1 MGNREWGIGMGE
13 EYRGWGDGKWGSG
26 EVGRWGGGEV
36 GRFGRW
42 GDGEVGRFGRWGGG
56 EMGRW
61 RDEDWE
67 MGNGRREGHNCDEQT
82 QKPQR
87 EIET

>member
-1 MGNREWGIGMGE
+1 MRSIGDGEMGN
-13 EYRGWGDGKWGSG
+13 G
-26 EVGRWGGGEV
+26 EVGRWGGLGGGEM
-36 GRFGRW
+36 GRW
-42 GDGEVGRFGRWGGG
+42 GDGELGRLGRWGGLGGGEVGRWGGG

-87 EIET
+87 KIET

>member
-1 MGNREWGIGMGE
+1 MLTSLVSRVGRWGG
-13 EYRGWGDGKWGSG
+13 G

-36 GRFGRW
+36 GKW
-42 GDGEVGRFGRWGGG
+42 GDG

-61 RDEDWE
+61 GDEDWE
-67 MGNGRREGHNCDEQT
+67 MGNGRKEGHNCDEQT
-82 QKPQR
+82 KKPQR

>member
-1 MGNREWGIGMGE
+1 M
-13 EYRGWGDGKWGSG
+13 GDGELGNG

-36 GRFGRW
+36 GKWGGGEAGRR
-42 GDGEVGRFGRWGGG
+42 GGGEVGRWG
-56 EMGRW
+56 
-61 RDEDWE
+61 DEDWE

-82 QKPQR
+82 KKPQR